1 MASEFSLG
9 EFVRDPSAERL
20 SSLTK
25 VELLDVAAHYEVVGI
40 KRYML
45 KSDILNR
52 IVEFLVSEEVLSSE
66 AADGISAT
74 PPGSRSR
81 SPELNSQARSSVS
94 DEVRIKELE
103 LERARVELEREKLV
117 ALNRKESRNA
127 DRHFDVAKHVRMVPP
142 FEEEGVEKYFPH
154 FEKLA
159 QSMGWPREMWAHLI
173 QSKFS
178 GKARDAYL
186 AMTMADVSD
195 YDKVKLSVLK
205 AYELVPE
212 AYRQRFRKA
221 RKEES
226 QTHME
231 FSRQKEQLFDRWS
244 SSLHIDHDYDKLRE
258 ILLLEEFKRSVR
270 LDVRIHLEEQRV
282 DSLDEAARIADD
294 YVLTHKISHK
304 VSVEPKKNGNW
315 SKSQKTSSSQEKDEI
330 KPQSQQGQVTGE
342 RMCYACRQYGHIKS
356 KCPSLQAKKQKSSA
370 HPNAFVQTKSN
381 SQSRIVPANMEKI
394 QKEYEPF
401 VSVGYVSVAESDVAR
416 KVKVLR
422 DTGASQSLI
431 LESALPFCDSSSV
444 GASVL
449 LKGIGDGFVEAPL
462 HVVDLKS
469 DLVSGMVKMAVR
481 PSLPVEE
488 VSIILGNDLAGD
500 RVVSCPV
507 VSSSPCESSETD
519 ELVAEFPVVFPAC
532 AVTRSMAK
540 KVESEKTSNDVD
552 VDLGDSFFCRLVED
566 ESDSNVDES
575 ARKDRSVGNS
585 ETSEPLSLKKSKLL
599 KEQQTDPQLISLNE
613 RAVSEEEALTVPV
626 CYYKKAGVL
635 MRKWRPA
642 DVPAD
647 EVWKEVHQI
656 VVPSTYRQDIMSLA
670 HEAPLAGHLGV
681 HKTQEKILS
690 HFFWPGVQKDVANFC
705 RSCHACQVVGKLN
718 QKIPAAPL
726 KPIPAFDEPFSR
738 IIVDCVGP
746 LPKTKAGNEY
756 LLTIMCAATRY
767 TEAIPLRRITA
778 NNVTKALV
786 KFFTTVGLPK
796 TVQSDQGSNFMSR
809 VFNQVLKELG
819 VKHVVS
825 SAYHPESQGALE
837 RFHQTLKNMLKTY
850 CMESEKQWD
859 EGVPLL
865 LFAVRDA
872 VQESLGFSSF
882 ELVYGHSV
890 RGPLKLLKER
900 LLCDDSQTNVLEYV
914 STFRER
920 MHKAWEV
927 ARQNLSDSQEKMKSW
942 YDRKS
947 KERNFEVG
955 ARFSGPYTIA
965 KRVGDVDYVVNTP
978 DRQKKRR
985 VCHVNMLKPYI
996 RRNDES
1002 KAQPVLS
1009 AVECDSKCEV
1019 EKEVCK
1025 IERENPCVKLKN
1037 SEVLAHIDNKLT
1049 HLSVKERSDV
1059 KELLSEYPQLFADV
1073 PSRTDV
1079 VEHDVDVGD
1088 TTPIK
1093 QAPYRANPT
1102 KLKNLEKEIE
1112 YMLQNGIVEPSS
1124 SAWSSPCILVP
1135 KPDKSNRFC
1144 TDYRKVNACTKTDS
1158 FPIPRIDDCIDR
1170 IGKAKYVSKF
1180 DLLKGYWQI
1189 PLTKR
1194 AQEISA
1200 FSTPQGLF
1208 QYTVM
1213 PFGMKNAPATFQ
1225 RLVNNLVANMA
1236 GCEAYIDDIIVYS
1249 EEWDE
1254 HVQRIRELFE
1264 RLSIAKM
1271 TVNLAK
1277 SEFAGAT
1284 VLFLG
1289 HVVGSGHVRPISAK
1303 VDSILAFPIPTN
1315 RKELMRFLGMAG
1327 YYRRFCHNFSD
1338 VVTPLTNLLRKQ
1350 VTFVWS
1356 DDCESAFNQAKA
1368 LLSTNP
1374 VLMAPDFN
1382 QPFSM
1387 MVDASDVGAGAVLT
1401 QADAEGIDRPISFFS
1416 KKFSASQK
1424 NYSTVEKETLA
1435 LILALEHF
1443 DVYVS
1448 GSQHPV
1454 RVLTD
1459 HNPLTFLNRMKN
1471 KNQRLTRWSLLLQ
1484 EYNLDILH
1492 VPGKDNV
1499 IADALSRV

>member
-1 MASEFSLG
+1 M
-9 EFVRDPSAERL
+9 
-20 SSLTK
+20 
-25 VELLDVAAHYEVVGI
+25 
-40 KRYML
+40 
-45 KSDILNR
+45 
-52 IVEFLVSEEVLSSE
+52 
-66 AADGISAT
+66 T
-74 PPGSRSR
+74 PPGSRSW

-117 ALNRKESRNA
+117 AVNRKESRNA

-186 AMTMADVSD
+186 AMSMADVSD
-195 YDKVKLSVLK
+195 YDKVKSSVLK

-231 FSRQKEQLFDRWS
+231 FSKQKEQLFDRWS
-244 SSLHIDHDYDKLRE
+244 SSLHVDHDYDKLRE

-294 YVLTHKISHK
+294 YVLTHKISNK

-315 SKSQKTSSSQEKDEI
+315 SKSQKTSSSQVKDEI
-330 KPQSQQGQVTGE
+330 KPQSQQGQVTEE
-342 RMCYACRQYGHIKS
+342 RMCYACKQYGHIKS
-356 KCPSLQAKKQKSSA
+356 KCPSLQAKKQESSA
-370 HPNAFVQTKSN
+370 HPNAFVQTVS
-381 SQSRIVPANMEKI
+381 SSRSRIVPVNMEKI
-394 QKEYEPF
+394 RKEYEPF
-401 VSVGYVSVAESDVAR
+401 VSVGYVSIPESDVAR

-431 LESALPFCDSSSV
+431 LESALPFCGSSSV

-481 PSLPVEE
+481 PSLPVEG

-540 KVESEKTSNDVD
+540 KVESEKKSNEID

-575 ARKDRSVGNS
+575 ARKDHSVGNS
-585 ETSEPLSLKKSKLL
+585 EKSEPLSLNKSELL
-599 KEQQTDPQLISLNE
+599 KEQQTDPQLSSLNE

-656 VVPSTYRQDIMSLA
+656 VVPSTYRQDIISLA

-705 RSCHACQVVGKLN
+705 RSCHACQVVGKPN

-756 LLTIMCAATRY
+756 LLTIMCAAT
-767 TEAIPLRRITA
+767 T
-778 NNVTKALV
+778 
-786 KFFTTVGLPK
+786 
-796 TVQSDQGSNFMSR
+796 
-809 VFNQVLKELG
+809 
-819 VKHVVS
+819 
-825 SAYHPESQGALE
+825 
-837 RFHQTLKNMLKTY
+837 
-850 CMESEKQWD
+850 
-859 EGVPLL
+859 
-865 LFAVRDA
+865 
-872 VQESLGFSSF
+872 
-882 ELVYGHSV
+882 
-890 RGPLKLLKER
+890 
-900 LLCDDSQTNVLEYV
+900 
-914 STFRER
+914 
-920 MHKAWEV
+920 
-927 ARQNLSDSQEKMKSW
+927 
-942 YDRKS
+942 
-947 KERNFEVG
+947 
-955 ARFSGPYTIA
+955 
-965 KRVGDVDYVVNTP
+965 
-978 DRQKKRR
+978 
-985 VCHVNMLKPYI
+985 YI
-996 RRNDES
+996 RRDDEN

-1009 AVECDSKCEV
+1009 AVECDSKCAV

-1049 HLSVKERSDV
+1049 HLSVKERSDER
-1059 KELLSEYPQLFADV
+1059 ELLSEYPQLFADV
-1073 PSRTDV
+1073 PSRTDA

-1088 TTPIK
+1088 PTPIK

-1112 YMLQNGIVEPSS
+1112 
-1124 SAWSSPCILVP
+1124 
-1135 KPDKSNRFC
+1135 
-1144 TDYRKVNACTKTDS
+1144 
-1158 FPIPRIDDCIDR
+1158 
-1170 IGKAKYVSKF
+1170 
-1180 DLLKGYWQI
+1180 
-1189 PLTKR
+1189 
-1194 AQEISA
+1194 
-1200 FSTPQGLF
+1200 
-1208 QYTVM
+1208 
-1213 PFGMKNAPATFQ
+1213 
-1225 RLVNNLVANMA
+1225 
-1236 GCEAYIDDIIVYS
+1236 
-1249 EEWDE
+1249 
-1254 HVQRIRELFE
+1254 
-1264 RLSIAKM
+1264 
-1271 TVNLAK
+1271 
-1277 SEFAGAT
+1277 
-1284 VLFLG
+1284 
-1289 HVVGSGHVRPISAK
+1289 
-1303 VDSILAFPIPTN
+1303 
-1315 RKELMRFLGMAG
+1315 
-1327 YYRRFCHNFSD
+1327 
-1338 VVTPLTNLLRKQ
+1338 
-1350 VTFVWS
+1350 
-1356 DDCESAFNQAKA
+1356 CESAFNQAKV

-1374 VLMAPDFN
+1374 VLMATDFN

-1387 MVDASDVGAGAVLT
+1387 MVDVSDVGAGAVLT

-1416 KKFSASQK
+1416 KKLWK
-1424 NYSTVEKETLA
+1424 KK
-1435 LILALEHF
+1435 H
-1443 DVYVS
+1443 
-1448 GSQHPV
+1448 
-1454 RVLTD
+1454 
-1459 HNPLTFLNRMKN
+1459 
-1471 KNQRLTRWSLLLQ
+1471 
-1484 EYNLDILH
+1484 
-1492 VPGKDNV
+1492 
-1499 IADALSRV
+1499 